1 MVPPMKRDEWNLTN
15 GCMVRISTELAAVEG
30 TTEGQRIAE
39 DQRGVVYRMMRR
51 RFAANAKARECMEYD
66 GGVDDELV

>member
-1 MVPPMKRDEWNLTN
+1 MKREEWNLTN
-15 GCMVRISTELAAVEG
+15 GCMVRISTDLAAVEG
-30 TTEGQRIAE
+30 TTEWQRIAE

-66 GGVDDELV
+66 GKLDDELV

>member
-1 MVPPMKRDEWNLTN
+1 MKRDEWNLTN
-15 GCMVRISTELAAVEG
+15 GCMVRISTDLAAVEG

-51 RFAANAKARECMEYD
+51 RFAANAKARERMEYD
-66 GGVDDELV
+66 GGMDDELV